1 MTLPKNVKLRLLMLF
16 IQNASVNAV
25 FPFMSLLLTH
35 YLGGKKAGMVLIIG
49 ILLKF
54 SGSII
59 GGYLSD
65 HLPLKKNVIA
75 CLTLMS
81 AFLFLG
87 MGAVLA
93 QLEGVQSFQLLFV
106 VFLACYLL
114 NELLTAL
121 AKPMYNALALDSID
135 ETHRQRYARFK
146 YWISNTSTALGMLMG
161 GLFYGSFKVS
171 LFVLIYICLT
181 VNVLILYFGVQETR
195 RTISHPSARRFVA
208 IFQRY
213 QVAYRNRPFVLL
225 LISSMLILSAEM
237 SLSSYVAVRLEHQFK
252 TIQLYD
258 FPIDGVRMFSILLLI
273 NTITIISLSF
283 AILHYFKRFKVATI
297 LNIGF
302 LFFAGG
308 YTVVMSNNHA
318 LVLVI
323 FMLMA
328 TIGEILFT
336 PTMEAEKIRFI
347 PADTRG
353 AHSALDSWVP
363 IGAELISRLFLIIG
377 TVLTPLMMS
386 GLVLATVITGFL
398 LLLSTVKR
406 YEAV

>member
-25 FPFMSLLLTH
+25 FPFMALLLTH
-35 YLGGKKAGMVLIIG
+35 YLGGKKAGLMLIIG

-81 AFLFLG
+81 ALLFLG

-93 QLEGVQSFQLLFV
+93 QLEGAQSFQLLFV

-161 GLFYGSFKVS
+161 GLFYSSFKVS

-181 VNVLILYFGVQETR
+181 VNVLILYFGVQEAR

-208 IFQRY
+208 MFQRY
-213 QVAYRNRPFVLL
+213 QVAYQNRPFVLL

-252 TIQLYD
+252 TIQWFD

-273 NTITIISLSF
+273 NTLTIISLSF

-318 LVLVI
+318 LVLFI
-323 FMLMA
+323 LMA

-336 PTMEAEKIRFI
+336 PTVEAEKIRFI

-377 TVLTPLMMS
+377 TLLTPLMMS
-386 GLVLATVITGFL
+386 GLVLATVVTGFL

>member
-1 MTLPKNVKLRLLMLF
+1 MILPKNVKLRLLMLF

-25 FPFMSLLLTH
+25 FPFMALLLTH
-35 YLGGKKAGMVLIIG
+35 YLGGKKAGLILIIG
-49 ILLKF
+49 IVLKF

-65 HLPLKKNVIA
+65 HLPFKKYVIA
-75 CLTLMS
+75 CLTTMS
-81 AFLFLG
+81 ALLFLG
-87 MGAVLA
+87 MGVILS
-93 QLEGVQSFQLLFV
+93 QLESAQSFLLLLFI
-106 VFLACYLL
+106 FLSCYLL
-114 NELLTAL
+114 NELFTAL

-146 YWISNTSTALGMLMG
+146 YWISNTSTALGMLLG
-161 GLFYGSFKVS
+161 GLFYSTFKVS
-171 LFVLIYICLT
+171 LFVLICICLT
-181 VNVLILYFGVQETR
+181 VNVLILYFGIQEVR
-195 RTISHPSARRFVA
+195 RTIIQPTARHFIA

-213 QVAYRNRPFVLL
+213 QVACRNRPFVLL
-225 LISSMLILSAEM
+225 LVTSMLILSAEM

-252 TIQLYD
+252 TFQLFD

-273 NTITIISLSF
+273 NTLTIISLSF

-318 LVLVI
+318 FILVV
-323 FMLMA
+323 FMLIA

-336 PTMEAEKIRFI
+336 PTVEAEKIRFI

-386 GLVLATVITGFL
+386 GLVLTTVVTGFL

-406 YEAV
+406 YEVI

>member
-1 MTLPKNVKLRLLMLF
+1 MP
-16 IQNASVNAV
+16 ASN
-25 FPFMSLLLTH
+25 
-35 YLGGKKAGMVLIIG
+35 
-49 ILLKF
+49 
-54 SGSII
+54 
-59 GGYLSD
+59 
-65 HLPLKKNVIA
+65 
-75 CLTLMS
+75 
-81 AFLFLG
+81 
-87 MGAVLA
+87 
-93 QLEGVQSFQLLFV
+93 
-106 VFLACYLL
+106 
-114 NELLTAL
+114 
-121 AKPMYNALALDSID
+121 ID
-135 ETHRQRYARFK
+135 FEHFHCARYAD
-146 YWISNTSTALGMLMG
+146 G

-336 PTMEAEKIRFI
+336 PTVEAEKYVLSL
-347 PADTRG
+347 PTHA
-353 AHSALDSWVP
+353 VP
-363 IGAELISRLFLIIG
+363 IPHWIVGCQ
-377 TVLTPLMMS
+377 
-386 GLVLATVITGFL
+386 LVQNSYHGYF
-398 LLLSTVKR
+398 
-406 YEAV
+406 

>member
-1 MTLPKNVKLRLLMLF
+1 MM
-16 IQNASVNAV
+16 
-25 FPFMSLLLTH
+25 
-35 YLGGKKAGMVLIIG
+35 LIIG

-318 LVLVI
+318 LVI

-336 PTMEAEKIRFI
+336 PTVEAEKIRFI

-377 TVLTPLMMS
+377 TLLTPLMMS